1 MRLLKTF
8 VVLALV
14 AAAAWWLRG
23 EPTSPAL
30 APGTTMSAPASG
42 LPAFLPPEAQRVVG
56 LIARGGPFPY
66 RRDGIVFQNREGRL
80 PSAPRGTYHEY
91 TVPTPG
97 ASDRGARRII
107 TAGQPPAAYW
117 YTDDHYRTFRRFE
130 VTR

>member
-8 VVLALV
+8 VVLALI
-14 AAAAWWLRG
+14 AAAAWWFRG
-23 EPTSPAL
+23 EPTLPAP
-30 APGTTMSAPASG
+30 APDATISAPASG

-107 TAGQPPAAYW
+107 TAGQPPSAYW